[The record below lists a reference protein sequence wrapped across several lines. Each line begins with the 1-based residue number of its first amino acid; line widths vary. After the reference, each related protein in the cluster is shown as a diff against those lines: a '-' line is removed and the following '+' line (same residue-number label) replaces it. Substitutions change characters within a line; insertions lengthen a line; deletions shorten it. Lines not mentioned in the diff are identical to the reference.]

1 MAKSN
6 DIDVRIKLAIESKEY
21 NAAVRKAN
29 AEAKEFKRQQR
40 EAFKKAGEGASEGF
54 GKMIAAAKKL
64 APAVSAGAAAFEVI
78 KRAVQSNNSLFDEYE
93 RTIAAAQASF
103 TSFSTSLAR
112 VDFSNFIDQMG
123 EVISNAREAASAIQD
138 LDDAKLFGRKA
149 QAEIDF
155 EAEGYYSVLKNKNAS
170 RADVDAALAGLA
182 DLRTRQEN
190 ANLDVASANRY
201 ANATLFAEILSSQG
215 QSASALDFVRV
226 GADGRYKKID
236 GTLYD
241 KYFGSLAAFHKMTAI
256 YERFK
261 DDNKSIVNWQKVG
274 YVTDKESGETIGKS
288 DFKLMRAVLEG
299 VTGEKMAQLF
309 GYEMDAL
316 ANLTA
321 VRRARNQDM
330 RIAARWTDGGS
341 AGGGAPSAKT
351 YAEGSIGWYDGQITS
366 WNEKML
372 SAADDIGRHIAW
384 AHLEALKDEREMIS
398 GIAPGVASYL
408 SGKGVEMQGMSLG
421 LRKTSL
427 DLQPNVYYKPQA
439 DANGDLADS
448 SEKAA
453 EGIVM
458 VSDALQ
464 QLGIFSGIAD
474 EGLRAATSFIGKALG
489 IVGSVLPGPLGK
501 ALGGIGGLIGS
512 FDGGGIIGGTSYTGD
527 RLVARVNS
535 GEMILNPA
543 QQRQLFDMA
552 NGGGGSDSGVTSAAL
567 RGEDLYFALRNYG
580 RRTGKIHLP

>member
-226 GADGRYKKID
+226 GADGRYKK
-236 GTLYD
+236 
-241 KYFGSLAAFHKMTAI
+241 
-256 YERFK
+256 
-261 DDNKSIVNWQKVG
+261 
-274 YVTDKESGETIGKS
+274 
-288 DFKLMRAVLEG
+288 
-299 VTGEKMAQLF
+299 
-309 GYEMDAL
+309 
-316 ANLTA
+316 
-321 VRRARNQDM
+321 
-330 RIAARWTDGGS
+330 
-341 AGGGAPSAKT
+341 
-351 YAEGSIGWYDGQITS
+351 
-366 WNEKML
+366 
-372 SAADDIGRHIAW
+372 
-384 AHLEALKDEREMIS
+384 
-398 GIAPGVASYL
+398 
-408 SGKGVEMQGMSLG
+408 
-421 LRKTSL
+421 
-427 DLQPNVYYKPQA
+427 
-439 DANGDLADS
+439 
-448 SEKAA
+448 
-453 EGIVM
+453 
-458 VSDALQ
+458 
-464 QLGIFSGIAD
+464 
-474 EGLRAATSFIGKALG
+474 
-489 IVGSVLPGPLGK
+489 
-501 ALGGIGGLIGS
+501 
-512 FDGGGIIGGTSYTGD
+512 
-527 RLVARVNS
+527 
-535 GEMILNPA
+535 
-543 QQRQLFDMA
+543 
-552 NGGGGSDSGVTSAAL
+552 
-567 RGEDLYFALRNYG
+567 
-580 RRTGKIHLP
+580 

>member
-64 APAVSAGAAAFEVI
+64 APAVSAGAAALKVANTAMLENQRFTDEWARITESAKASYESFVDSLVNADFTGFFTRI
-78 KRAVQSNNSLFDEYE
+78 DDVVRAA
-93 RTIAAAQASF
+93 RAAA
-103 TSFSTSLAR
+103 
-112 VDFSNFIDQMG
+112 
-123 EVISNAREAASAIQD
+123 
-138 LDDAKLFGRKA
+138 DA
-149 QAEIDF
+149 
-155 EAEGYYSVLKNKNAS
+155 
-170 RADVDAALAGLA
+170 
-182 DLRTRQEN
+182 
-190 ANLDVASANRY
+190 
-201 ANATLFAEILSSQG
+201 
-215 QSASALDFVRV
+215 
-226 GADGRYKKID
+226 
-236 GTLYD
+236 
-241 KYFGSLAAFHKMTAI
+241 
-256 YERFK
+256 
-261 DDNKSIVNWQKVG
+261 
-274 YVTDKESGETIGKS
+274 
-288 DFKLMRAVLEG
+288 
-299 VTGEKMAQLF
+299 
-309 GYEMDAL
+309 MDAL
-316 ANLTA
+316 DTANIFSDKELAELDLMASRYRYTLRSKTASDEEKAAAREGLISVRDKQMGVAQTLNNANLTA
-321 VRRARNQDM
+321 FADMMVSRLTNKGADVSRSDFIELGPDGMLRIAKGSKYEKYMGTLQKYNEQYERYEGEKDWRGFISQIMTPGWKREQNMTDEEFKDLKAFMELSDEKIREALSLYIKGLNEQKKVWDLMASDSRYITAELSGRNTTGGGRAAAKVYSAGSIAEINQRLTAAREEMNLATDEAAREVARKLVMAIEEELEDAQIFRRASE
-330 RIAARWTDGGS
+330 I
-341 AGGGAPSAKT
+341 
-351 YAEGSIGWYDGQITS
+351 ESIGNLPGLQGLGAKSPTLDPSVIRGKDGES
-366 WNEKML
+366 K
-372 SAADDIGRHIAW
+372 
-384 AHLEALKDEREMIS
+384 
-398 GIAPGVASYL
+398 
-408 SGKGVEMQGMSLG
+408 
-421 LRKTSL
+421 
-427 DLQPNVYYKPQA
+427 
-439 DANGDLADS
+439 ANNGLADS

-535 GEMILNPA
+535 GKMILNPA
-543 QQRQLFDMA
+543 QQRQLFNMA

-567 RGEDLYFALRNYG
+567 RGEDLYFAIRNYG